1 MRRFFLFALLL
12 GLSGQAELA
21 GVDLSHYMD
30 SLFAAHWPD
39 SGFVTVWE
47 PVKGSEAPI
56 LHKDAEI
63 RLAGSEPMRWRGP
76 MLLTF
81 QADEPDGWRKTF
93 SLRGTLRIF
102 GPGLLPRQRIA
113 QGEVLDETN
122 VRSATVEWTSVAGT
136 PTNCLADLNGR
147 VAARTL
153 VPSRPIVAQHVRD
166 KPIVSAGQE
175 IYVEVAAGNV
185 RARIRARA
193 LEEGAQ
199 GEIILASLSS
209 TSKSVQV
216 RLQNAETALLV
227 E

>member
-1 MRRFFLFALLL
+1 MRRFFLVILLV

-21 GVDLSHYMD
+21 GADLSHYMD

-39 SGFVTVWE
+39 SGFVALWE
-47 PVKGSEAPI
+47 PVKGSEAPV
-56 LHKDAEI
+56 LHKDAKI
-63 RLAGSEPMRWRGP
+63 RLAGSEPIRWRGP

-93 SLRGTLRIF
+93 SLRGTLRVF
-102 GPGLLPRQRIA
+102 GPGLLPRHRIGR
-113 QGEVLDETN
+113 GEALDETN

-136 PTNCLADLNGR
+136 PADCLADLTGR

-153 VPSRPIVAQHVRD
+153 VPGRPIVAEHVRD

-175 IYVEVAAGNV
+175 IYVEATAGHV

-193 LEEGAQ
+193 LEEGAP
-199 GEIILASLSS
+199 GEIIFASLSS

-216 RLQNAETALLV
+216 RLQDAETALLV